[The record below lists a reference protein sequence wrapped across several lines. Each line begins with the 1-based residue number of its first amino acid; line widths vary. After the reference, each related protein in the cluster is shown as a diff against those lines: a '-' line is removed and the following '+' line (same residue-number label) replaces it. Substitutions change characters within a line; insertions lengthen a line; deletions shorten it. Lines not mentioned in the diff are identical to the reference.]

1 MHFTS
6 LYIVLLFC
14 FLLCNKFAYA
24 DAYKRRLIDTER
36 AELSLTDDKAFEKG
50 RKFIRMDS
58 TYYVG
63 YMFQGTFIFDKAA
76 DYQGYRMAALP
87 LKKAFLLIDKEY
99 RKVLSKIYNDQFA
112 FVQNL
117 QRYQDFMSVSGS
129 LYYSYSNLEEADSAM
144 WVLQTVEQ
152 YKFKRDFLDIYQRKA
167 WQFHRNRFYTSKEF
181 PFLKNSIEENEKAA
195 LQECYK
201 GLSFIKKNCTQ
212 NKLWFGE
219 GACRQDRLNIYH
231 YMALIHNYLRNY
243 DSTEYYYQLQRDAG
257 SFSHNNYGLFNLELG
272 KFQIAQDELNI
283 SLQNFPGDKR
293 LEEYYI
299 YMPMLEIY
307 KGNSYKAEQLS
318 KEIIQQNGAATGYGW
333 YNISLARAYLFN
345 GNLDSCEYVL
355 ERAKNFKEVHIGT
368 TLSQKQYELSINT
381 LKLMLINKRQALV
394 KYFHKHWYFS
404 LSATWQ
410 LIKLYVEEKLLMFT
424 VINQLSNSLEREREL
439 YEIFCGESTISFYE
453 ISFLMKECS
462 PAFFLKK
469 MKQKLNDSKRPEVN
483 KYYRLIMAQ
492 LYMEQGKNKA
502 AQKELSFLEEDSIDY
517 ENEKLFEYQLNEVKY
532 HIYQD
537 AENNQEAQQELQN
550 MALLFPQ
557 LMPFSNI
564 MLPVSINIISKDKT
578 IQSECRKKIAAMN
591 IDSEKNSPL
600 VTASVTI
607 NKSTKEGYIANIEF
621 TDLEGNTNTSNNTIT
636 FKNAEQ
642 GSQAIALKIWGIPRK

>member
-1 MHFTS
+1 MRFTS
-6 LYIVLLFC
+6 LHIVLLFC
-14 FLLCNKFAYA
+14 FLLCNKFVYA
-24 DAYKRRLIDTER
+24 DAYIRRLIDTER

-50 RKFIRMDS
+50 REFIRMDS

-76 DYQGYRMAALP
+76 DYQGYRMAANP
-87 LKKAFLLIDKEY
+87 LKKAFLQIHKDY
-99 RKVLSKIYNDQFA
+99 RKVLSKIYSDQFA

-117 QRYQDFMSVSGS
+117 QRYQDFISIAGS
-129 LYYSYSNLEEADSAM
+129 LYYSYTNLEEADSAM
-144 WVLQTVEQ
+144 WVLETVEQ

-167 WQFHRNRFYTSKEF
+167 WQYHRKRFYTSKEF

-201 GLSFIKKNCTQ
+201 GLSFIKKNCEQ

-231 YMALIHNYLRNY
+231 YMSIIHNYLRNY
-243 DSTEYYYQLQRDAG
+243 DSTEYYFQLQKDAG

-272 KFQIAQDELNI
+272 KFQIANDELNI
-283 SLQNFPGDKR
+283 SLQNFAGDKR

-307 KGNSYKAEQLS
+307 KGNSKKAEQLS
-318 KEIIQQNGAATGYGW
+318 KEIIRQNGAATGYGW

-355 ERAKNFKEVHIGT
+355 KRAINFKEVHIGT

-381 LKLMLINKRQALV
+381 VKLMLIHKRQALV

-410 LIKLYVEEKLLMFT
+410 LIKLLVEEKLLMFT

-439 YEIFCGESTISFYE
+439 YEIFCAESTITFNE
-453 ISFLMKECS
+453 VSFLMKECS

-469 MKQKLNDSKRPEVN
+469 MKQKLSESKRPEVN
-483 KYYRLIMAQ
+483 KYYRLINAQ
-492 LYMEQGKNKA
+492 LYIEQGKFKS
-502 AQKELSFLEEDSIDY
+502 AQKELALIEEDSIDY

-537 AENNQEAQQELQN
+537 AENNQDAEEALLN
-550 MALLFPQ
+550 MASKFPQ
-557 LMPFSNI
+557 LLPFSNI
-564 MLPVSINIISKDKT
+564 KLPVSISINSTDKK
-578 IQSECRKKIAAMN
+578 IESECKSIILAMN
-591 IDSEKNSPL
+591 IDTEKNSPL

-607 NKSTKEGYIANIEF
+607 NKSAKEGFTAKIEY
-621 TDLEGNTNTSNNTIT
+621 TDLDGNTSNNTIT

-642 GSQAIALKIWGIPRK
+642 GSRAIALKIWGIPNI